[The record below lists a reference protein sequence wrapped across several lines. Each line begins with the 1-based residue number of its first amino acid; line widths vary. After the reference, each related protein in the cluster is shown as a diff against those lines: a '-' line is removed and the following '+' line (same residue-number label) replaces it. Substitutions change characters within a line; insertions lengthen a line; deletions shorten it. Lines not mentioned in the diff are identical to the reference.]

1 LTITIYG
8 AILGWYHIF
17 WGLLMIKCPRCG
29 DIESKVIDSRS
40 IEDGIR
46 RRRECL
52 SCGGRYTT
60 CERIQSQGI
69 YIIKKDG
76 RREEYNREKLSAGIS
91 KACEKRPI
99 PSGTVSKVVDGIE
112 AEIYQI
118 GKSEIPSAFIGDR
131 VITRL
136 QELDHVAFIRF
147 ASVYRDF
154 EDVTD
159 FKYVV
164 DTIIKN
170 KTENPPAGQLSLL
183 SPEEL
188 SHYKAKRRRG
198 R

>member
-1 LTITIYG
+1 
-8 AILGWYHIF
+8 
-17 WGLLMIKCPRCG
+17 
-29 DIESKVIDSRS
+29 
-40 IEDGIR
+40 
-46 RRRECL
+46 
-52 SCGGRYTT
+52 
-60 CERIQSQGI
+60 
-69 YIIKKDG
+69 
-76 RREEYNREKLSAGIS
+76 
-91 KACEKRPI
+91 
-99 PSGTVSKVVDGIE
+99 
-112 AEIYQI
+112 
-118 GKSEIPSAFIGDR
+118 
-131 VITRL
+131 
-136 QELDHVAFIRF
+136 VAFIRF